1 MRGRTPRVTQNNG
14 FPNTVFKVILWP
26 PGSPDL
32 NIIENVWSTMKNK
45 LEKLEK
51 RTLSEWTL
59 EIQKIWDEIGAD
71 LLKSLFDS
79 SAPHRNVYCRQ
90 WRHNKVMSFVIH

>member
-1 MRGRTPRVTQNNG
+1 
-14 FPNTVFKVILWP
+14 
-26 PGSPDL
+26 
-32 NIIENVWSTMKNK
+32 MKNK
-45 LEKLEK
+45 LEKSEK

-79 SAPHRNVYCRQ
+79 LPRRIEMCIAANGDTI
-90 WRHNKVMSFVIH
+90 K